1 MGISIEQP
9 DTVEDRAEV
18 ANTCILNLD
27 LSIPA
32 IIDDM
37 DNTAGAAYRGMPDRL
52 YIVDKEGRIAYRGG
66 KGPGGFKPLEMEEV
80 LKRLLA

>member
-1 MGISIEQP
+1 ME
-9 DTVEDRAEV
+9 ERAAV
-18 ANTCILNLD
+18 ANTCVLILD

-37 DNTAGAAYRGMPDRL
+37 DDTVRAAYRGMPDRL
-52 YIVDKEGRIAYRGG
+52 YIVDKEGKIAYRGG
-66 KGPGGFKPLEMEEV
+66 KGPYGFKPLEMEKA

>member
-1 MGISIEQP
+1 M
-9 DTVEDRAEV
+9 
-18 ANTCILNLD
+18 ANTCVLILD

-37 DNTAGAAYRGMPDRL
+37 DDTVRAAYRGMPDRL
-52 YIVDKEGRIAYRGG
+52 YIVDKEGKIAYRGG
-66 KGPGGFKPLEMEEV
+66 KGPYGFKPLEMEEA